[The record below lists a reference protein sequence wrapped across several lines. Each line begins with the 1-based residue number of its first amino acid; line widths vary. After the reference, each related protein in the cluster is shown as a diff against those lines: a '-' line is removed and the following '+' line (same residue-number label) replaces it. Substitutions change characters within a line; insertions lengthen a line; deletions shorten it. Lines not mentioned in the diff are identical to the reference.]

1 MITSRNNNVV
11 RWLYALG
18 TRKGRRDEGLT
29 IAEGFNL
36 CLEAFASRARVV
48 KLVLSES
55 MMNRPECNELR
66 QAASDFDSEVEVI
79 ELADGCYEKI
89 SGLKNPDGAA
99 VVLDLPETSLANV
112 LGEDCKLVVG
122 AGVQEPGNAGAIVRV
137 AEAAGASG
145 CIFLD
150 GVDVSSPKFIRA
162 AMGSSFR
169 VPCACA
175 DAETFLT
182 GAQEAGVRILA
193 ADGGSEQLR
202 AVDYAQV
209 SYKSPVAICLGSEG
223 QGVPDE
229 VLAAA
234 EKCVVIPM
242 AGKTESLNVSVAAG
256 ILLYEARKYWTE

>member
-1 MITSRNNNVV
+1 MITSRNNSVV
-11 RWLYALG
+11 RLLFGLG
-18 TRKGRRDEGLT
+18 SRKGRRDEGLT
-29 IAEGFNL
+29 IAEGFRL
-36 CLEAFASRARVV
+36 CLEAFASGAPVRR
-48 KLVLSES
+48 LVLSES
-55 MMNRPECNELR
+55 MMARGECDELR
-66 QAASDFDSEVEVI
+66 AAAGDHDGTVEVI
-79 ELADGCYEKI
+79 ELSDGCYEKI
-89 SGLKNPDGAA
+89 SGLKNPAGAA
-99 VVLDLPETSLANV
+99 VVLEIGETSLADV
-112 LGEDCKLVVG
+112 LQGDCKLVVG

-145 CIFLD
+145 CVFLD

-223 QGVPDE
+223 QGLPDK

-256 ILLYEARKYWTE
+256 ILLYEARKSWTE